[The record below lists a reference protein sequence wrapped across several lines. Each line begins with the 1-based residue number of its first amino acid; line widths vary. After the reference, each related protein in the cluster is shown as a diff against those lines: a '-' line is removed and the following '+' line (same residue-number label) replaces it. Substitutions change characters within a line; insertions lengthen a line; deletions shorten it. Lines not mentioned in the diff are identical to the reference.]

1 MKLSKAAMRSHHMQ
15 LGHMTMMQPTKFAD
29 EVNVETQKPRVYS
42 TERYSSS
49 PPSGLPIPRLLLER
63 INRAV
68 TSVSEE
74 PVADVSNNSDLQ
86 GAFFGRS
93 WGFL

>member
-1 MKLSKAAMRSHHMQ
+1 MKFSKAAMRSHHMH

-29 EVNVETQKPRVYS
+29 EASVESSKPRVYS

-49 PPSGLPIPRLLLER
+49 APSGLPMPRQLLEQ
-63 INRAV
+63 INKSV
-68 TSVSEE
+68 TQVVEDHMI
-74 PVADVSNNSDLQ
+74 DVPHRSGSQD
-86 GAFFGRS
+86 AFFGRA